1 MGIIRST
8 FRFSNPVRT
17 DLQPIDVNC
26 LVDTGAVHLC
36 LPEHIA
42 IQLDLKELERRE
54 VTVADG
60 RRLSVPYCGPIQIRF
75 KNRNS
80 FTGALV
86 MGNEPLLGA
95 IPMKDLDLVIDPS
108 RQSVDVNPQSPNVP
122 QSLAK

>member
-1 MGIIRST
+1 LTIIRST

-17 DLQPIDVNC
+17 DLQPIDIDC
-26 LVDTGAVHLC
+26 LVDTGTVHLC

-60 RRLSVPYCGPIQIRF
+60 RRLTVPYCGPVQIRF
-75 KNRNS
+75 KNRHS

-86 MGNEPLLGA
+86 MGDGALLGA
-95 IPMKDLDLVIDPS
+95 IAMEDMDLVVIPS
-108 RQSVDVNPQSPNVP
+108 RHSVDVNPQSPNLP
-122 QSLAK
+122 QSMAK

>member
-95 IPMKDLDLVIDPS
+95 IPMEDLDLVIDPS
-108 RQSVDVNPQSPNVP
+108 WQGVDVNPQSPNVP

>member
-75 KNRNS
+75 RNRNS

-95 IPMKDLDLVIDPS
+95 IPMEDMDLVIDPS

>member
-8 FRFSNPVRT
+8 FRFSNPVRAE
-17 DLQPIDVNC
+17 LQAIDVDC

-60 RRLSVPYCGPIQIRF
+60 RRISVPYCGPVRIQF
-75 KNRNS
+75 KNRSS

-86 MGNEPLLGA
+86 MGDEPLLGA
-95 IPMKDLDLVIDPS
+95 IAMEDMDLIVVPS
-108 RQSVDVNPQSPNVP
+108 QHRIDVNPASPNVP
-122 QSLAK
+122 QSVAK

>member
-75 KNRNS
+75 RNRNS

-86 MGNEPLLGA
+86 MDNEPLPGA
-95 IPMKDLDLVIDPS
+95 IPMEDMDLVIDPS
-108 RQSVDVNPQSPNVP
+108 RQSVDVNPQSP
-122 QSLAK
+122 

>member
-26 LVDTGAVHLC
+26 LVDTGAIHLC
-36 LPEHIA
+36 LPQHIA

-95 IPMKDLDLVIDPS
+95 IPMEGMDLVIDPS
-108 RQSVDVNPQSPNVP
+108 RQSVDVNPHSPNVP

>member
-95 IPMKDLDLVIDPS
+95 IPMEDMDLVIDPS
-108 RQSVDVNPQSPNVP
+108 RQSVDVNPQSPHVP

>member
-8 FRFSNPVRT
+8 FKFSNPVRAE
-17 DLQPIDVNC
+17 LQAIDVDC

-60 RRLSVPYCGPIQIRF
+60 RRISVPYCGPVRIQF
-75 KNRNS
+75 KNRSS

-86 MGNEPLLGA
+86 MGDEPLLGA
-95 IPMKDLDLVIDPS
+95 IAMEDMDLIVVPS
-108 RQSVDVNPQSPNVP
+108 QHRIDVNPASPNVP
-122 QSLAK
+122 QSVAK